1 MSCNDC
7 QDQIFELIEREA
19 IDPDGVRAIL
29 EECPE
34 CRQLF
39 DEMKD
44 GLALA
49 AHLPGEEPPA
59 SIDASLLRTAAAR
72 QPRRGAAEKRWL
84 QAPPWAM
91 AAVALLV
98 VGIGVWVVPRA
109 EETGQSEPAADDL
122 VQAEL
127 RPAPTEEHA
136 PILGAWASASG
147 TVSAPVA
154 LTEAE
159 VGAVGRPTKLAR
171 PEPSVR
177 AKQRAKPSADE
188 GSSEGASAGPV
199 AGLMA
204 EEAPA
209 ASRRIVSAECAARIA
224 RVEERNLDSAD
235 AEVEREEALAIGR
248 CYRAAGNA
256 RAARAWL
263 QRAAAHPETQSRA
276 RRALRGLADQ

>member
-1 MSCNDC
+1 MSCDDC

-44 GLALA
+44 ALALA
-49 AHLPGEEPPA
+49 ANLPGEEPPA
-59 SIDASLLRTAAAR
+59 SVDASLLRTAAAR

-109 EETGQSEPAADDL
+109 EETGRSEPPAADL

-136 PILGAWASASG
+136 PILETWASASG
-147 TVSAPVA
+147 TVSAPVSLA
-154 LTEAE
+154 EAE
-159 VGAVGRPTKLAR
+159 VGAAGQTKLAR
-171 PEPSVR
+171 PAPSVR
-177 AKQRAKPSADE
+177 AKQRAKPLADE
-188 GSSEGASAGPV
+188 GSSEEASAGPV
-199 AGLMA
+199 AGLLA

-209 ASRRIVSAECAARIA
+209 ASRRIASAECAARIA

-235 AEVEREEALAIGR
+235 EEVEPEEALAIGR